1 MHTVCLRHSG
11 SSVVI
16 IISSGSSSIGI
27 DSGRD
32 DHGEDDNAVDD
43 GPRDKGYDIEDK
55 GKSSTA
61 AGSLIVTT
69 LVMVLGLEGGGEGG
83 RRGGTGGG
91 GGGEGTHTNTPRTHH
106 PSQSHGPDKTEM
118 DSFGG

>member
-11 SSVVI
+11 SSVII
-16 IISSGSSSIGI
+16 IISRCSIG
-27 DSGRD
+27 SGVVD
-32 DHGEDDNAVDD
+32 DQDEDGNAVDD
-43 GPRDKGYDIEDK
+43 GPRDKGYDVEDK

-69 LVMVLGLEGGGEGG
+69 LVMVLGLEGGVRGAGEGG
-83 RRGGTGGG
+83 QEGE
-91 GGGEGTHTNTPRTHH
+91 GGEETHTITPRTHH
-106 PSQSHGPDKTEM
+106 PSQPHGPDKTEM

>member
-11 SSVVI
+11 SSLII
-16 IISSGSSSIGI
+16 IISRGNSSISRCSIG
-27 DSGRD
+27 SGRVD

-43 GPRDKGYDIEDK
+43 GPRDKGYDVEDK

-69 LVMVLGLEGGGEGG
+69 LVMVLGLEGGGGG
-83 RRGGTGGG
+83 A
-91 GGGEGTHTNTPRTHH
+91 GEETHTNTPRTHH
-106 PSQSHGPDKTEM
+106 PSQPHGPDKTEM